1 MGALTEEEKKRILAE
16 LEQAQAE
23 REAIPP
29 AERIPITNPDKYAFP
44 IGIPDEVILCP
55 YCLGII
61 EEKVRHCP
69 HCGRDITRDAP
80 VEMTLGEY
88 QTAERI
94 RCPFC
99 GTDKLKLAKICPSCG
114 K

>member
-44 IGIPDEVILCP
+44 VGIPEDVILCP
-55 YCLGII
+55 YCLGSI
-61 EEKVRHCP
+61 EEKVRNCP
-69 HCGRDITRDAP
+69 HCGGDVTNDAP
-80 VEMTLGEY
+80 IEMTAEEY
-88 QTAERI
+88 QVAARVP
-94 RCPFC
+94 CLFC
-99 GTDKLKLAKICPSCG
+99 GQAKLKLAKVCPSCG